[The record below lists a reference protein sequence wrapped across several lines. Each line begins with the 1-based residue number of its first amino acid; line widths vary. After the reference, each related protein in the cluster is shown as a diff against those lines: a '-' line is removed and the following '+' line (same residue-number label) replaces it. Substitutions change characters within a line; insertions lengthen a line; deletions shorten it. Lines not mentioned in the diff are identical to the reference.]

1 MIVYHGSHII
11 VDKPDTKHSR
21 KRVDFGP
28 GFYVTPIK
36 EQAEGLC
43 KRFLTIGQEAYVSR
57 YIFDDAAFGAEGV
70 RVLNFDSYSEEWLD
84 FVFLCRRGEDTTDYD
99 IVMGGVANDKV
110 FDTVELYFQKLIT
123 KTEALGRLKYEKPN
137 AQICIR
143 SQKIIDHYLHF
154 EGSGKL

>member
-1 MIVYHGSHII
+1 MIVYHGSRSI
-11 VDKPDTKHSR
+11 VDKPDTNHSR

-43 KRFLTIGQEAYVSR
+43 KRFLSIGQDAYVSK
-57 YIFDDAAFGAEGV
+57 YVFEDNVFDAKWV
-70 RVLNFDSYSEEWLD
+70 KILKFDTYSEEWLD
-84 FVFLCRRGEDTTDYD
+84 FVFLCRRGEDVTNYD

-110 FDTVELYFQKLIT
+110 FDTVELYFQNMIS

-143 SQKIIDHYLHF
+143 SQVIIDRYLHF
-154 EGSGKL
+154 EGSNKL

>member
-1 MIVYHGSHII
+1 MIVYHGSRII
-11 VDKPDTKHSR
+11 VAQPDINHSR

-43 KRFLTIGQEAYVSR
+43 KRFLSIGQDAYVSR
-57 YIFDDAAFGAEGV
+57 YVFNDNAFEAEGV
-70 RVLNFDSYSEEWLD
+70 KILNFDSYSEEWLD
-84 FVFLCRRGEDTTDYD
+84 FVFLCRRGKDETDYD

-110 FDTVELYFQKLIT
+110 FDTVELYFQNMIS

-143 SQKIIDHYLHF
+143 SQEIIDKYLLY
-154 EGSGKL
+154 EGSDKL

>member
-1 MIVYHGSHII
+1 MIVYHGSRII

-36 EQAEGLC
+36 EQ
-43 KRFLTIGQEAYVSR
+43 
-57 YIFDDAAFGAEGV
+57 AEGV

>member
-1 MIVYHGSHII
+1 MIVYHGSRII

-36 EQAEGLC
+36 EQ
-43 KRFLTIGQEAYVSR
+43 
-57 YIFDDAAFGAEGV
+57 AEGV

-137 AQICIR
+137 AQICTL
-143 SQKIIDHYLHF
+143 KGV
-154 EGSGKL
+154 GSYDGKSNSFTEEICQSRCTLC